1 MKTLKKHTEEY
12 IHIRKPNK
20 RVLLGVLGTIIFSF
34 LSYIFIKVLIEL
46 IIEKQIFKPIEEIP
60 YNYVFT
66 DLSMIPLTI
75 FCYVLISLTII
86 SFMSIFKK
94 LKGYDESGLIS
105 YLIYGLIFGLTFSLI
120 FALIYALI
128 YGLISYLIYG
138 LIFALIYGLTF
149 VLIYGLIYWI
159 EEKES
164 LEEEK

>member
-46 IIEKQIFKPIEEIP
+46 IIEIP

-94 LKGYDESGLIS
+94 LKGYDESGLI
-105 YLIYGLIFGLTFSLI
+105 YGLIFGLIFGLTFSLI
-120 FALIYALI
+120 FALIY
-128 YGLISYLIYG
+128 GLIYG
-138 LIFALIYGLTF
+138 LIFYGLIYGLIYGLTF
-149 VLIYGLIYWI
+149 ALIYGLIYWI